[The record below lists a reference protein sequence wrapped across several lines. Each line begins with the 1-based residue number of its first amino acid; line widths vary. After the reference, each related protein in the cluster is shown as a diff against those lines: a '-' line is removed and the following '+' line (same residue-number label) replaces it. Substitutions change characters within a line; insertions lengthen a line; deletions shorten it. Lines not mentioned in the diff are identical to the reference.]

1 MRRVIILVIGIAL
14 FSEFIPMISAQPLGQ
29 VVQTDPILL
38 AEFNAFRTRVSQ
50 CMTAPPG
57 IEASST
63 LHVTLRVLFKPD
75 GTLTSDPHVDIVEG
89 EPITL
94 GPALAESAKKA
105 LMQCQPFTMLK
116 PEHYKEWKDLK
127 INFDAREM
135 FGGRAN

>member
-1 MRRVIILVIGIAL
+1 MT
-14 FSEFIPMISAQPLGQ
+14 PPL
-29 VVQTDPILL
+29 
-38 AEFNAFRTRVSQ
+38 
-50 CMTAPPG
+50 G

-116 PEHYKEWKDLK
+116 PEHYEEWKDLK
-127 INFDAREM
+127 ILDPHP
-135 FGGRAN
+135 